1 MMNKLILNARWK
13 QVRGRCRKAWG
24 RWTRNVFQEF
34 RGEREIV
41 DGKLE
46 EHYARNAAIRDN
58 APCMLVGGSH
68 DRSGPTQLGGDF
80 AH

>member
-1 MMNKLILNARWK
+1 MNKVILNGRLK

-24 RWTRNVFQEF
+24 RLTRNVFQEF

-46 EHYARNAAIRDN
+46 EHYATAARHDN
-58 APCMLVGGSH
+58 L
-68 DRSGPTQLGGDF
+68 LGR
-80 AH
+80 